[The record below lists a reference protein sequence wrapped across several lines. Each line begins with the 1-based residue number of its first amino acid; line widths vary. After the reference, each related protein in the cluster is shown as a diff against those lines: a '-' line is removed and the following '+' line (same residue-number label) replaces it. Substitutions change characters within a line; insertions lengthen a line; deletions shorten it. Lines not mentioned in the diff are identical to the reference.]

1 MRPFPSRYV
10 NLAEARL
17 RFGDRV
23 DRLGQ
28 YFWKVDEP
36 ADAVVEAIETMPK
49 GAGWRAFEQ
58 GIRGGT
64 RAIPDAPRAMKDL
77 IDDCAEVPAWVD
89 WPTCDRG
96 GELLLRAGGLGGAV
110 LGARSLV
117 LGYASPAGN
126 KPLVFSGRLKE
137 QARTRLDET
146 ARFVQAVSRPGGM
159 RPFSD
164 GWQITVKVR
173 LIHAQVRRMI
183 LRSDRWN
190 SDAWGLPV
198 NQHDMA
204 GTTLLFSVS
213 ILDGLRKLGMAID
226 AEEAEKYIH
235 LWRWVGRT
243 IGVDPGLL
251 PASEPDAMRL
261 ADLIGA
267 TMGEPDQ
274 DSRDL
279 TKALFEAAYDGCT
292 TKRQKAEAARK
303 VMFGMAICRE
313 LVGDELADK
322 LGVRRRS
329 IRFVMPMMKRL
340 VSAVGG
346 FTRAVPFAERGAIMA
361 GTRYWDRVVEIGLQG
376 ATYEFALPNR
386 LGTLAA

>member
-23 DRLGQ
+23 DRLGR
-28 YFWKVDEP
+28 YLYEVDP
-36 ADAVVEAIETMPK
+36 AADAVVEALEEMPK
-49 GAGWRAFEQ
+49 GTGWRTFEQ
-58 GIRGGT
+58 GIRAGS
-64 RAIPDAPRAMKDL
+64 RAIPDAPRPMRDL
-77 IDDCAEVPAWVD
+77 IDACADVPAWVD
-89 WPTCDRG
+89 WATCDRG

-159 RPFSD
+159 RPFAD

-183 LRSDRWN
+183 LKSDRWN

-213 ILDGLRKLGMAID
+213 ILDGLRKLGMTID

-235 LWRWVGRT
+235 LWRWVGRV
-243 IGVDPGLL
+243 IGVDPGIL

-267 TMGEPDQ
+267 TMGDPDQ

-313 LVGDELADK
+313 LVGDEMADK
-322 LGVRRRS
+322 LGVPRRAV
-329 IRFVMPMMKRL
+329 RFVMPMMKRL
-340 VSAVGG
+340 VAAVGG
-346 FTRAVPFAERGAIMA
+346 FTRAVPFAERGAIAA
-361 GTRYWDRVVEIGLQG
+361 GSRYWDRVVEIGLQG

-386 LGTLAA
+386 LGSLAA